1 MNSHGTS
8 VGYHEC
14 GKRKAGYI
22 PVWGWFNNHFP
33 YSLGKVDAD
42 VCWVFTSRRGER
54 LLELESNSWIV
65 DSLLTSK
72 AEV

>member
-33 YSLGKVDAD
+33 YSLV
-42 VCWVFTSRRGER
+42 R
-54 LLELESNSWIV
+54 LTPMFAGYSILAVASAYLR
-65 DSLLTSK
+65 
-72 AEV
+72 